1 MPSWGI
7 CILCSSKPIVDETGI
22 EGEYDFTVTFVPE
35 DLSSLPGAR
44 TQRRTGI

>member
-1 MPSWGI
+1 LTLVGVTTRFT
-7 CILCSSKPIVDETGI
+7 SKPIVDETGI
-22 EGEYDFTVTFVPE
+22 EGQYDFTLTFVPE